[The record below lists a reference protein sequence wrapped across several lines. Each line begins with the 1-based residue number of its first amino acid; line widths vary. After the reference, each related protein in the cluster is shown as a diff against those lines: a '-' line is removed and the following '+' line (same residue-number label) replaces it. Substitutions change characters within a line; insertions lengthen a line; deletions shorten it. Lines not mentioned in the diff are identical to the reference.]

1 MLKITGKNISV
12 IKANKEINIEKEI
25 IRIVSRTR
33 SIINQI
39 KNTNYG
45 DIIIFKESIL
55 IISK

>member
-25 IRIVSRTR
+25 IRIVSRTI